1 MKMSMYG
8 YKDEVCTEYVY
19 VLHGSWAHNIM
30 ATHNQ
35 VTGRA
40 NEQDSPLSMT
50 YHAGGH
56 AALLLVC
63 TDIAMCIHT
72 ESVAMPKTKAMGNTM
87 FTCGRAFIQLFVL
100 KKWNLRFKSSGTC
113 SCSYLNQ
120 PASKPNLWELAWIYA

>member
-1 MKMSMYG
+1 MYG

-87 FTCGRAFIQLFVL
+87 FTCGRALIQLFVEKCVEEVEFAL
-100 KKWNLRFKSSGTC
+100 QVIRNML
-113 SCSYLNQ
+113 LLVPE
-120 PASKPNLWELAWIYA
+120 PACI